1 MLKSGSTARHPFTSL
16 LLLVLLMFAGAFLFT
31 VLAAIVLIAM
41 YGFKPLMGISTGEGF
56 SIEAIRVLQV
66 FTSTGMFIAPA
77 LFFAKLESQDWIAYL
92 KLKSFPIILVLLT
105 VLIMLSSGPMLE
117 WSSELNKNMKFPGF
131 LKGLEEWMLLKE
143 QEMAL
148 MTKQLLKMESV
159 PVLFINILMLAII
172 PAVGEEFIFRG
183 CLQKIFARWTGNKH
197 AAIWITA
204 IIFSAIHFQFYG
216 FIPRMLLG
224 ALFGYLLVWSGS
236 LWIPILAHFMNN
248 FVAVITAYVYQQK
261 GISLDKLDQP
271 DHISAIL
278 YIISFLACGTLLWI
292 FYTTSLKF
300 RFTIVKQTDGSWLD

>member
-1 MLKSGSTARHPFTSL
+1 MLKSGSAERHPFTSL
-16 LLLVLLMFAGAFLFT
+16 LLLMLLMFAGAFVFT
-31 VLAAIVLIAM
+31 ILAVIALIAM
-41 YGFKPLMGISTGEGF
+41 YGFKPLMDISSGEGF
-56 SIEAIRVLQV
+56 SMEAIRLLQI

-92 KLKSFPIILVLLT
+92 KLKGLPIILVLLT

-131 LKGLEEWMLLKE
+131 LKDLEQWMLLKE

-159 PVLFINILMLAII
+159 PVLLINIFMLAII
-172 PAVGEEFIFRG
+172 PALGEEFIFRG
-183 CLQKIFARWTGNKH
+183 CLQRIFARWTGNKH

-236 LWIPILAHFMNN
+236 LWIPIIAHFMNN
-248 FVAVITAYVYQQK
+248 SVAVLTAYVYQQK

-271 DHISAIL
+271 ESLSAII
-278 YIISFLACGTLLWI
+278 YIISFLACSALLWT
-292 FYTTSLKF
+292 FYTISLKYGLS
-300 RFTIVKQTDGSWLD
+300 IVKRTDGSRLD

>member
-16 LLLVLLMFAGAFLFT
+16 LLLVLLMFAGALLFT
-31 VLAAIVLIAM
+31 ILAAIVVIAM
-41 YGFKPLMGISTGEGF
+41 YGFKPLMGISSGEGF
-56 SIEAIRVLQV
+56 SIEAIRIFQI

-77 LFFAKLESQDWIAYL
+77 LFFAKLESQNWIAYL
-92 KLKSFPIILVLLT
+92 KLKGFPIILVLLT
-105 VLIMLSSGPMLE
+105 VLIMLSSAPMLE
-117 WSSELNKNMKFPGF
+117 WSSDLNKNMKFPGF
-131 LKGLEEWMLLKE
+131 LKELEEWMLLKE
-143 QEMAL
+143 REMAV

-159 PVLFINILMLAII
+159 PVLFVNILMLAII
-172 PAVGEEFIFRG
+172 PAIGEEFIFRG
-183 CLQKIFARWTGNKH
+183 CLQKIFARWTINKH
-197 AAIWITA
+197 AAIWVTA
-204 IIFSAIHFQFYG
+204 IIFSGIHFQFYG

-271 DHISAIL
+271 VQISTIL
-278 YIISFLACGTLLWI
+278 YILSFLACSTLLWT

-300 RFTIVKQTDGSWLD
+300 RLNQEKQTDGSRLD